1 VVNLSEDSFS
11 AGGRHPDAD
20 AAIAYALQLARDGAD
35 AVDVGAA
42 ASNPRAHTVE
52 PAEEIARLDPVV
64 TALQREGVPVSV
76 DSFTPVVQ
84 QWALTRHVDF
94 LNDTRGFPDSTLHHQ
109 FASTRS
115 RLIVMHAIQN
125 TGKAD
130 RSPGN
135 ASTVLDHVVSFFDQR
150 LAAFAA
156 AGIDRE
162 RCILDPGMGLF
173 LGTGAEPSVV
183 VLRALG
189 ELRAR
194 YGLPILVGVSRK
206 SVVGLLSGR
215 PVDERGAATL
225 AAELY
230 AVRQGAD
237 WIRTHDVH
245 ALRDGLA
252 VQGALEG
259 R

>member
-20 AAIAYALQLARDGAD
+20 AAIAHALRLVRDGAD
-35 AVDVGAA
+35 AIDVGAA
-42 ASNPRAHTVE
+42 ASNPRARTVE
-52 PAEEIARLDPVV
+52 PAEEIARLEPVV

-76 DSFTPVVQ
+76 DSFAPAVQ
-84 QWALTRHVDF
+84 QWALTCHVDF
-94 LNDTRGFPDSTLHHQ
+94 LNDTRGFPDSALYHQ
-109 FASTRS
+109 FASTPS
-115 RLIVMHAIQN
+115 RLIVMHAIQD
-125 TGKAD
+125 TGRAD
-130 RSPGN
+130 RSQGN
-135 ASTVLDHVVSFFDQR
+135 ASTVLDHVVSFFDER
-150 LAAFAA
+150 LAAFEA

-173 LGTGAEPSVV
+173 LGTGAEPSIVI
-183 VLRALG
+183 LRALG

-194 YGLPILVGVSRK
+194 YGLPVLVGVSRK

-215 PVDERGAATL
+215 PVEERGAATL

-237 WIRTHDVH
+237 WIRTHDVR

>member
-1 VVNLSEDSFS
+1 MVNLSEDSFS
-11 AGGRHPDAD
+11 AGGRHPDPD

-42 ASNPRAHTVE
+42 DSNPRARPVE
-52 PAEEIARLDPVV
+52 PADEIARLDPVV

-76 DSFTPVVQ
+76 DSFAPAVQ
-84 QWALTRHVDF
+84 QWALTRHVEF
-94 LNDTRGFPDSTLHHQ
+94 LNDTRGFPDSALYQH
-109 FASTRS
+109 FASSRS
-115 RLIVMHAIQN
+115 RLIVMHAIQD

-130 RSPGN
+130 RTPGN
-135 ASTVLDHVVSFFDQR
+135 AETIIDHVVSFFDQR
-150 LAAFAA
+150 LAALTA
-156 AGIDRE
+156 AGVARD

-173 LGTGAEPSVV
+173 LGTSADPSVA
-183 VLRALG
+183 VLRGLG

-194 YGLPILVGVSRK
+194 YGLPVLVGVSRK

-237 WIRTHDVH
+237 WIRTHDVR
-245 ALRDGLA
+245 AIRDALA